1 MVLTGHAKTV
11 SGVAWSCDGKRL
23 ATASSDLTARVWTV
37 DQHKE
42 VLRSRIRGVLLIT
55 EVDFQGKELELK
67 DHTDSVDGVSWSP
80 THPDLLAT
88 ASADKTVRV
97 WDLRGTFI

>member
-1 MVLTGHAKTV
+1 M
-11 SGVAWSCDGKRL
+11 C
-23 ATASSDLTARVWTV
+23 
-37 DQHKE
+37 
-42 VLRSRIRGVLLIT
+42 ILIW
-55 EVDFQGKELELK
+55 DRFQGKELELK

-97 WDLRGTFI
+97 WDLRGDFEIFVEQEPI

>member
-1 MVLTGHAKTV
+1 MKA
-11 SGVAWSCDGKRL
+11 
-23 ATASSDLTARVWTV
+23 
-37 DQHKE
+37 E
-42 VLRSRIRGVLLIT
+42 VFV
-55 EVDFQGKELELK
+55 QGKELELK

-97 WDLRGTFI
+97 WDLRGKSICLVACIMNIMVVIFIYCIEQREKV

>member
-1 MVLTGHAKTV
+1 MDV
-11 SGVAWSCDGKRL
+11 
-23 ATASSDLTARVWTV
+23 
-37 DQHKE
+37 
-42 VLRSRIRGVLLIT
+42 
-55 EVDFQGKELELK
+55 QGKELELK

-97 WDLRGTFI
+97 WDLRGTSIYISCDWLSCINSDYIFCNCFAFASSAKKPCCPNSRGDFEYRLQPGWKPALD

>member
-1 MVLTGHAKTV
+1 MNCVLT
-11 SGVAWSCDGKRL
+11 CDG
-23 ATASSDLTARVWTV
+23 V
-37 DQHKE
+37 
-42 VLRSRIRGVLLIT
+42 
-55 EVDFQGKELELK
+55 QGKELELK

-97 WDLRGTFI
+97 WDLRGIIKFLEQS